1 MVSEEEQDKARTE
14 RETFETRCFRFT
26 RGHSFDQP
34 YSVTTTR
41 MYEDCVLQSMR
52 FPQKLWRIVNECE
65 TGAIRWGANGDTILL
80 DYKRFQTEYLDTRR
94 PIFKTSNITSF
105 IRQLNLYGFRKVT
118 YHGRDPACNSC
129 NPHVHEFLHDNFR
142 ADRIDMLSKVCRK
155 TGRKTRC
162 SQHETAKNEE
172 ESPRSETN
180 HVSRLKLCQVHLSNA
195 SYDIFIHNIIH
206 THMCGTIIIIIRKLA
221 LTETLEQITQ
231 EYRREHN
238 QGKKLIITKD
248 NTPKQIRNT
257 QEDTVPVLYEIEFN
271 NVSNQKPTIERN
283 IKYSAYQFLP
293 TKINTSFE
301 RKIITPPQCIA
312 LIDKRDLHFNIQNI
326 H

>member
-1 MVSEEEQDKARTE
+1 
-14 RETFETRCFRFT
+14 
-26 RGHSFDQP
+26 
-34 YSVTTTR
+34 

-80 DYKRFQTEYLDTRR
+80 NYKRFQTEYLDTRR

-155 TGRKTRC
+155 TGGKSRC
-162 SQHETAKNEE
+162 SQHEAAKNEE

-180 HVSRLKLCQVHLSNA
+180 RVSRLKLCQVYLSNA
-195 SYDIFIHNIIH
+195 SYDIFIRYV
-206 THMCGTIIIIIRKLA
+206 MQK
-221 LTETLEQITQ
+221 E
-231 EYRREHN
+231 
-238 QGKKLIITKD
+238 KS
-248 NTPKQIRNT
+248 
-257 QEDTVPVLYEIEFN
+257 LYDF
-271 NVSNQKPTIERN
+271 
-283 IKYSAYQFLP
+283 F
-293 TKINTSFE
+293 
-301 RKIITPPQCIA
+301 
-312 LIDKRDLHFNIQNI
+312 
-326 H
+326 

>member
-1 MVSEEEQDKARTE
+1 
-14 RETFETRCFRFT
+14 
-26 RGHSFDQP
+26 
-34 YSVTTTR
+34 TTR

-65 TGAIRWGANGDTILL
+65 TGAIRWSANGDTILL
-80 DYKRFQTEYLDTRR
+80 NYKRFQTEYLDARR

-155 TGRKTRC
+155 TGGKSRC
-162 SQHETAKNEE
+162 SQHEAAKNEE

-180 HVSRLKLCQVHLSNA
+180 RVSRLKLCQ
-195 SYDIFIHNIIH
+195 
-206 THMCGTIIIIIRKLA
+206 LA

-231 EYRREHN
+231 EYRREHD

-248 NTPKQIRNT
+248 DTPKQIRNT
-257 QEDTVPVLYEIEFN
+257 REDTVPVLYEIEFN
-271 NVSNQKPTIERN
+271 NVPNQKATIERN
-283 IKYSAYQFLP
+283 IKYSTYQFLP
-293 TKINTSFE
+293 TKTNTSFE
-301 RKIITPPQCIA
+301 RKIISPPQRIA
-312 LIDKRDLHFNIQNI
+312 LIDKRGLHFNIQNI